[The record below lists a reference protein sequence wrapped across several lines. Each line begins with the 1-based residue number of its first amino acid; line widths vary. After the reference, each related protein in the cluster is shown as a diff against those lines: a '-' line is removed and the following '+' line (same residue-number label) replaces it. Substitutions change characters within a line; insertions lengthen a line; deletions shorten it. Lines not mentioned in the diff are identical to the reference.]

1 MRGVIKMGRA
11 AGIAGVVIVS
21 LMLAG
26 TIPVRIDDAWLW
38 SLLALFLVT
47 VVAPD
52 RPHPGRRTKKD

>member
-1 MRGVIKMGRA
+1 MGRA

-26 TIPVRIDDAWLW
+26 TIPVRIDDVWLW

-52 RPHPGRRTKKD
+52 RPHPGRRTKTE